1 MKLEEVLFFQCV
13 LLLFGRRF
21 AAKFWQ
27 VGDVLLF
34 VLWIE
39 YCRRNKN
46 GLNLEVLTVNLKLV
60 GSSLIVAGTALGAG
74 MLAIPMVLAQF
85 GLLWGTLL
93 MLFIW
98 AGTTYAALLLLEAS
112 CKVGGGV
119 SMNAIARET
128 LGKGGQLV
136 TNGLLYALLVCLLMA
151 YIIGAGDLVQKVTAS
166 MGIPVSTISSQV
178 GFTLLVGIIVS
189 AGTGVVDKLNRAL
202 FIGMIVALILTLFA
216 LMPSVTFEGLDEVV
230 SEDKVALIKTSSVLF
245 TSFGFM
251 VVIPSLVS
259 YNKEASKTQ
268 LRNMIIV
275 GSTIPL
281 ICYLLWLLAVV
292 GNLPPHELAQYSNV
306 TELIAVLGQQYSGL
320 EFILS
325 MFTGLALLTSFLG
338 VAMALYDQNADLL
351 QAGKPAVF
359 VTTFILPL
367 LGAVF
372 VPEHFL
378 AILSYAGII
387 LVFLAVFVPLSM
399 TMKVRRVPVED
410 NSIYEAGGGAMGMSM
425 MFLFGCFLLV
435 AQAV

>member
-1 MKLEEVLFFQCV
+1 MLF
-13 LLLFGRRF
+13 
-21 AAKFWQ
+21 A
-27 VGDVLLF
+27 
-34 VLWIE
+34 LWTE
-39 YCRRNKN
+39 CSRRNKN

-112 CKVGGGV
+112 CKVGGGF

-166 MGIPVSTISSQV
+166 VGIPASTVSSQV

-189 AGTGVVDKLNRAL
+189 AGTGVVDKLNRVL
-202 FIGMIVALILTLFA
+202 FIGMIIALVFTLFA

-230 SEDKVALIKTSSVLF
+230 SNDKVALIKTSSVLF

-251 VVIPSLVS
+251 VVIPSLVT
-259 YNKEASKTQ
+259 YNKEATKTQ

-281 ICYLLWLLAVV
+281 VCYLLWLLAVV
-292 GNLPPHELAQYSNV
+292 GNLPPHELVQYSNV
-306 TELIAVLGQQYSGL
+306 TELITVLGQKYYGL

-351 QAGKPAVF
+351 QASKPVVF
-359 VTTFILPL
+359 VTTFVLPL

-372 VPEHFL
+372 APEHFL

-410 NSIYEAGGGAMGMSM
+410 NTIYEAGGGVVGISM